1 MILIIIF
8 KIRRGIFMKKF
19 IAFIILVTLL
29 LASCSHQS
37 EAEKSED
44 TRSYELDSGKKID
57 IPKKPK
63 RIAVIANT
71 YAGGLKYLGG
81 NIVGVTK
88 DIDKSK
94 VLKDKFK
101 NTEKFSENDVEKVA
115 KLKPD
120 LIIVD
125 TTDKNIKKYQKIA
138 STIPIEYGKKDYLD
152 TQIELGKMIG
162 KEEKSRQWVKE
173 WKDQT
178 SKDSKEIKQQIG
190 ENATISIF
198 DDFSKTIYA
207 FGKSW
212 GRGGEVV
219 YQAFNLKMPNALE
232 KVVKKDGWK
241 ELSQEKLPQYSGD
254 YIITMS
260 EGKSKPEFEKN
271 NIWKNIPAVKNNH
284 VINVKAETYW
294 FNDPYSLDYIRK
306 EIKYHLIK

>member
-8 KIRRGIFMKKF
+8 KSRRGIFMKKF
-19 IAFIILVTLL
+19 IAFIILATLL

>member
-1 MILIIIF
+1 
-8 KIRRGIFMKKF
+8 MKKF

-37 EAEKSED
+37 EEEKSED

-254 YIITMS
+254 YIITMC
-260 EGKSKPEFEKN
+260 ERKSKPEFEKN

>member
-1 MILIIIF
+1 
-8 KIRRGIFMKKF
+8 MKKF
-19 IAFIILVTLL
+19 IAFIILATLL

-37 EAEKSED
+37 KAEKSED

-120 LIIVD
+120 LIVVD

>member
-1 MILIIIF
+1 
-8 KIRRGIFMKKF
+8 MKKF
-19 IAFIILVTLL
+19 IIFIILVVL
-29 LASCSHQS
+29 LAGACSNDS
-37 EAEKSED
+37 KTKGNES
-44 TRSYELDSGKKID
+44 TRSYTLDGGNKID
-57 IPKKPK
+57 IPKHPK
-63 RIAVIANT
+63 RIAVVANT

-88 DIDKSK
+88 DIEKSN

-101 NTEKFSENDVEKVA
+101 DTTKLSENDVEKVA

-138 STIPIEYGKKDYLD
+138 ATIPIEYGKKDYLE
-152 TQIELGKMIG
+152 TQVALGEILGKK
-162 KEEKSRQWVKE
+162 KEAEKWVEK
-173 WKDQT
+173 WKTQT
-178 SKDSKEIKQQIG
+178 ANDSKEIKQHIG
-190 ENATISIF
+190 NNSTVSIF

-219 YQAFNLKMPNALE
+219 YQAFGLDMPPALE
-232 KVVKKDGWK
+232 KAVDKEGYK
-241 ELSQEKLPQYSGD
+241 ELSMEKLPQYSGD

-260 EGKSKPEFEKN
+260 EGKSKPEFEKSHM
-271 NIWKNIPAVKNNH
+271 WQNIPAVKNDN

-294 FNDPYSLDYIRK
+294 YNDPYSLEYIRK
-306 EIKYHLIK
+306 ELKNSLMK

>member
-8 KIRRGIFMKKF
+8 KSRRGIFMKKF

>member
-1 MILIIIF
+1 
-8 KIRRGIFMKKF
+8 MKKF
-19 IAFIILVTLL
+19 IAFIILATLL

-101 NTEKFSENDVEKVA
+101 NTEKFSENDIEKVA

-120 LIIVD
+120 LIVVD

-271 NIWKNIPAVKNNH
+271 NIWKNISAVKNNH

>member
-1 MILIIIF
+1 
-8 KIRRGIFMKKF
+8 MKKF
-19 IAFIILVTLL
+19 IAFIILVILL